1 MGVRMTQQFGL
12 MAVLAALF
20 VALSAPLKADYADRP
35 EVLAFIS
42 ELTDTDGFERAELLG
57 AFEEATYKQSII
69 DAISRPAERVMT
81 WATYQDIFL
90 TKARVEQG
98 IAFEQQHR
106 DSFDRAEAEW
116 GVDRWV
122 MLAILGVETSY
133 GRNKGRYRVIDALS
147 TLAFD
152 YPPRSGFF
160 RKELRELFL
169 LAREQQK
176 PVTGLLG
183 SYAGAM
189 GYGQFI
195 PSSYR
200 AYAVDFND
208 DAFTDIWNEPVDAI
222 ASIANYLAVHGWQK
236 NGPILVPMTSK
247 AALPIEFFN
256 QQLKPALTAQELID
270 AGVALD
276 ETLLD
281 WPGLK
286 AAPLH
291 YEGKAGAETWLGF
304 QNFYAITRYNR
315 SRLYAM
321 AVFQLSERLKAAAL

>member
-1 MGVRMTQQFGL
+1 MSARMTQQIGL
-12 MAVLAALF
+12 LAFLAALYI
-20 VALSAPLKADYADRP
+20 ALPAPLKADYTDRP

-42 ELTDTDGFERAELLG
+42 ELTDADGFDRAELLE
-57 AFEEATYKQSII
+57 AFEEASYKQSII

-81 WATYQDIFL
+81 WAAYQDIFL

-98 IAFEQQHR
+98 KAFEEQYR
-106 DSFDRAEAEW
+106 DSFDRAEAKW

-122 MLAILGVETSY
+122 ILAILGVETSY
-133 GRNKGRYRVIDALS
+133 GRNKGRYRVIDALT

-200 AYAVDFND
+200 AYAVDFTD
-208 DAFTDIWNEPVDAI
+208 DDFIDIWDEPVDAI
-222 ASIANYLAVHGWQK
+222 
-236 NGPILVPMTSK
+236 
-247 AALPIEFFN
+247 
-256 QQLKPALTAQELID
+256 
-270 AGVALD
+270 
-276 ETLLD
+276 
-281 WPGLK
+281 
-286 AAPLH
+286 
-291 YEGKAGAETWLGF
+291 
-304 QNFYAITRYNR
+304 
-315 SRLYAM
+315 
-321 AVFQLSERLKAAAL
+321 

>member
-1 MGVRMTQQFGL
+1 MGVRMTQQVGL
-12 MAVLAALF
+12 LALLAALYI
-20 VALSAPLKADYADRP
+20 ALPLPLKADYTDRP

-42 ELTDTDGFERAELLG
+42 ELTEGDGFERSELLG
-57 AFEEATYKQSII
+57 AFEQANYKQSIV

-90 TKARVEQG
+90 TQARVEQG
-98 IAFEQQHR
+98 RAFEQQYR
-106 DSFDRAEAEW
+106 ASFDRAEAKW

-122 MLAILGVETSY
+122 ILAILGVETSY
-133 GRNKGRYRVIDALS
+133 GRNKGRFRVIDALS

-169 LAREQQK
+169 LAREQRK

-200 AYAVDFND
+200 AYAVDFNG
-208 DAFTDIWNEPVDAI
+208 DAFIDIWDEPVDAI

-236 NGPILVPMTSK
+236 NGPVLAPMTSK
-247 AALPIEFFN
+247 EVLPIDFYN
-256 QQLKPALTAQELID
+256 QQLKPFLSAQELAD
-270 AGVALD
+270 AGVVPDHGLFDGSA
-276 ETLLD
+276 
-281 WPGLK
+281 LK
-286 AAPLH
+286 AAPLY
-291 YEGKAGAETWLGF
+291 YEGKDGAETWLGF

>member
-1 MGVRMTQQFGL
+1 MSVRMTQQMGRLAFFI
-12 MAVLAALF
+12 AVYLAAL
-20 VALSAPLKADYADRP
+20 VPVKADYTDRP

-42 ELTDTDGFERAELLG
+42 ELTVGDGFDQAELLQ
-57 AFEEATYKQSII
+57 AFEEASYQQSII

-98 IAFEQQHR
+98 KAFEQQYR
-106 DSFDRAEAEW
+106 DSFDRAEAQW
-116 GVDRWV
+116 GVDRWII
-122 MLAILGVETSY
+122 LAILGVETSY

-208 DAFTDIWNEPVDAI
+208 DAFIDIWNEPVDAI
-222 ASIANYLAVHGWQK
+222 ASIANYLAVHGWQR
-236 NGPILVPMTSK
+236 NGPILAPMTSK
-247 AALPIEFFN
+247 TALPLEFFN
-256 QQLKPALTAQELID
+256 QQLKPSLSAQKLTEVGITVDEPLLAGPALK
-270 AGVALD
+270 V
-276 ETLLD
+276 
-281 WPGLK
+281 
-286 AAPLH
+286 APLR
-291 YEGKAGAETWLGF
+291 YEGKDGAETWLGF
-304 QNFYAITRYNR
+304 QNFYSITRYNR

-321 AVFQLSERLKAAAL
+321 AVFQLSERLKAAA

>member
-1 MGVRMTQQFGL
+1 MSARMTQQIALLAF
-12 MAVLAALF
+12 LAALYI
-20 VALSAPLKADYADRP
+20 ALPAPLKADYTDRP

-42 ELTDTDGFERAELLG
+42 ELTDADGFDRAELLE
-57 AFEEATYKQSII
+57 AFEEASYKQSII

-98 IAFEQQHR
+98 KAFEEQYR
-106 DSFDRAEAEW
+106 DSFDRAEAKW

-122 MLAILGVETSY
+122 ILAILGVETSY
-133 GRNKGRYRVIDALS
+133 GRNKGRYRVIDALT

-200 AYAVDFND
+200 AYAVDFTD
-208 DAFTDIWNEPVDAI
+208 DAFIDIWDEPVDAI

-236 NGPILVPMTSK
+236 NGPILVPMTSE
-247 AALPIEFFN
+247 AALPIDFFN
-256 QQLKPALTAQELID
+256 QQLKPSLSAQKLTD
-270 AGVALD
+270 AGIALD
-276 ETLLD
+276 ESLRD
-281 WPGLK
+281 FPALK

-321 AVFQLSERLKAAAL
+321 AVFQLSERLKAAAS

>member
-1 MGVRMTQQFGL
+1 MGVRMTQHIGL
-12 MAVLAALF
+12 MVLLAALF
-20 VALSAPLKADYADRP
+20 VAQPIPLKADYTDRP

-42 ELTDTDGFERAELLG
+42 ELTDADGFDRAELLG

-81 WATYQDIFL
+81 WSTYQDIFL

-98 IAFEQQHR
+98 KAFEQQYR
-106 DSFDRAEAEW
+106 DSFDRAEATW
-116 GVDRWV
+116 GVDRWII
-122 MLAILGVETSY
+122 LAILGVETSY
-133 GRNKGRYRVIDALS
+133 GRIKGRYRVIDALS

-176 PVTGLLG
+176 PVAGLVG

-208 DAFTDIWNEPVDAI
+208 DAFIDIWNEPVDAI

-247 AALPIEFFN
+247 AALPIDFFN
-256 QQLKPALTAQELID
+256 QQLKPALSAEKLTE
-270 AGVALD
+270 AGIALN
-276 ETLLD
+276 ESLLD
-281 WPGLK
+281 WPALK
-286 AAPLH
+286 AAPLR
-291 YEGKAGAETWLGF
+291 YEGKAGVETWLGF
-304 QNFYAITRYNR
+304 QNFYSITRYNR

-321 AVFQLSERLKAAAL
+321 AVFQLSQRLKAAAS